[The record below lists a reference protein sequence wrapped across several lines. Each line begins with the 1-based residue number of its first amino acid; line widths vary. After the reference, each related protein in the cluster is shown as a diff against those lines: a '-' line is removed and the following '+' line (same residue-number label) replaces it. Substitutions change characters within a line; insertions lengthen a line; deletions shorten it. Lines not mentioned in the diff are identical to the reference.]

1 MKIEFSLNGSAV
13 EVEARSDEMLLG
25 VLRRLGLHSVR
36 ETCSIGVCGTCTVLV
51 DGDAI
56 SSCIYLVPL
65 VRGREVITVDGIT
78 SDDPVIEA
86 FSKTHAYQCG
96 YCTPGMVLAAR
107 SLLQENP
114 KPTEDEIKR
123 ALSGNLCRC
132 GSYLKIIEAVKRA
145 AA

>member
-1 MKIEFSLNGSAV
+1 MRIEFSLNGSIV
-13 EVEARSDEMLLG
+13 DVEARSDEMLLG
-25 VLRRLGLHSVR
+25 VLRGLGLLSVR

-51 DGDAI
+51 DGAPI

-65 VRGREVITVDGIT
+65 VRGREVTTVDRIAT
-78 SDDPVIEA
+78 DDPVIKA
-86 FSKTHAYQCG
+86 FSETHAYQCG

-107 SLLQENP
+107 NLLQENP
-114 KPTEDEIKR
+114 KPAEDEIKV
-123 ALSGNLCRC
+123 ALAGNLCRC